1 MKTEVSWK
9 RRFLRKKF
17 KYTLICVFVVA
28 IIFVVHQLFYFK
40 QLNQAVV
47 EKLTS
52 ESVRTSKY
60 NINNKILDKVD
71 TLRGTRDKDQ
81 LKYLPN
87 SEEKFVCFISKTEID
102 FVKINDDYCDCPEDG
117 SDEPST
123 NACNNGVF
131 YCQKSSSQVTLKI
144 SSYKVN
150 DGVCDCCD
158 GSDEWAE
165 VKLSHSGNDIFRK
178 YKLSLI
184 MQSNTNLSISNWD
197 PLQIFQSCSQ
207 YKYAIVIL
215 NRPLRWNSD
224 ILLRIWEN
232 AQIKITVDGGTHR
245 WLQYLEAQDIDLLD
259 GKHSQYLPNLIT
271 GDMDSCSPEIL
282 EKLKSV
288 GTRIIKTPD
297 QNYTDYTKALLQMEQ
312 YASEKNINLEAIY
325 VFVDSSGRLD
335 HTFANINTLFLCN
348 KLIAGT
354 KIIHIANDSL
364 TWILKPG
371 FHSISIPEILVQTN
385 SWCGLLPIGSPV
397 KHISTTGLKW
407 NLDNA
412 TIQFGEMVSTSNT
425 YDNCSN
431 VTIKTDSLVV
441 WTMGIKSLKEKY
453 D

>member
-60 NINNKILDKVD
+60 NINNKSLDKVG

-87 SEEKFVCFISKTEID
+87 SEEKFICFISKTEID

-117 SDEPST
+117 SDEPGT

-158 GSDEWAE
+158 GSDEWGE
-165 VKLSHSGNDIFRK
+165 VKLSHSGNGFRK
-178 YKLSLI
+178 YKKLSLI
-184 MQSNTNLSISNWD
+184 MQSNANLSISNWN
-197 PLQIFQSCSQ
+197 PLQLFQSCLQ
-207 YKYAIVIL
+207 HKYAIVIL
-215 NRPLRWNSD
+215 NRPLLWNSN
-224 ILLRIWEN
+224 ILLQIWEN
-232 AQIKITVDGGTHR
+232 AQIKVTVDGGTHR
-245 WLQYLEAQDIDLLD
+245 WLKYLKTQDIDLLH

-271 GDMDSCSPEIL
+271 GDMDSSSPEIL
-282 EKLKSV
+282 EKLKSM
-288 GTRIIKTPD
+288 GTRIINTPD
-297 QNYTDYTKALLQMEQ
+297 QNYTDYMKALHQVKQ
-312 YASEKNINLEAIY
+312 YASEENINLEVIY
-325 VFVDSSGRLD
+325 TFVESSGRID
-335 HTFANINTLFLCN
+335 HIFANINTLFLCD
-348 KLIAGT
+348 KLIDET
-354 KIIHIANDSL
+354 KIIHVASDSL
-364 TWILKPG
+364 TWILQPG
-371 FHSISIPEILVQTN
+371 FHNITIPEILVQSN
-385 SWCGLLPIGSPV
+385 SCCGLIPIGSPV
-397 KHISTTGLKW
+397 KRISTTGLKW

-412 TIQFGEMVSTSNT
+412 TMQFGKMVSTSNT

-431 VTIKTDSLVV
+431 VTIQTDSLVV
-441 WTMGIKSLKEKY
+441 WTMDIKPLKEIY